1 MKTLRIKNNRREFAF
16 TRDDHGVPH
25 IQARDWRDALYGLGY
40 LHAQD
45 RPTQMLFARAVASG
59 RGAELIA
66 DQPELVETDRFF
78 RHRGL
83 HLNLEREVDNIG
95 DAAFG
100 DLTTYCEGVNDS
112 LAQQRRSLP
121 MWATGFQR
129 DPWNQQAVLMIGNLL
144 SFGGL
149 AVGQQQNERILL
161 DLLHTRVD
169 DARMRELFSP
179 HLDGADLAL
188 LRQVKIS
195 RQLSDDALEVL
206 ADLPRLA
213 GSNAWV
219 VAPQRSAT
227 GSALLASDPHLEIN
241 RLPAIWYEVV
251 LQWGDEYLMGA
262 SLPGTPMVAVGR
274 TRDLSWGVTYL
285 KGDTSDFF
293 IEDCRQR
300 NGRWQYRRQDG
311 WHDFRVRTEVIA
323 RKGQPAETVLVYEND
338 EGTLDANPDETGEGL
353 YLSIKWIGTMEGV
366 GRSVTTWLDLPFY
379 HDTLEAMD
387 LVREC
392 PQPTLVWLFADRQGN
407 IGRQVNGWFPRRSDP
422 KGGLLPVPA
431 WDDANHWRGRL
442 PSDVLPRVYN
452 PPEGFIA
459 SANENI
465 NPPDGPALTTL
476 PVPDY
481 RKRRIVERL
490 AALPQSTIDDM
501 QRLQYDVISVQA
513 RDLLAIFLPQLPDGK
528 VKRRLA
534 AWDCNY
540 APESTEATLFTR
552 LYRAVLLEVFGQGE
566 EEGGIG
572 WRRMLYLSS
581 RAGFSMMVVTMIDRL
596 LHRDDSQWWRHR
608 DKGEMIRRAA
618 ASLDGQVDQP
628 WSKTNAF
635 NFTNRFVG
643 AKIVGRALGFHT
655 ADLPMPG
662 CHATPFQGHLLR
674 AARRETTFA
683 PSYHFVTDMG
693 TDEAWTN
700 LPGGPSES
708 TFSKWYKSDIPLWS
722 AGKYKRL

>member
-25 IQARDWRDALYGLGY
+25 IQAGDWRDALYGLGY

-285 KGDTSDFF
+285 KGDTSDYF

-581 RAGFSMMVVTMIDRL
+581 RA
-596 LHRDDSQWWRHR
+596 DSR
-608 DKGEMIRRAA
+608 
-618 ASLDGQVDQP
+618 
-628 WSKTNAF
+628 
-635 NFTNRFVG
+635 
-643 AKIVGRALGFHT
+643 
-655 ADLPMPG
+655 
-662 CHATPFQGHLLR
+662 
-674 AARRETTFA
+674 
-683 PSYHFVTDMG
+683 
-693 TDEAWTN
+693 
-700 LPGGPSES
+700 
-708 TFSKWYKSDIPLWS
+708 
-722 AGKYKRL
+722 